1 MGRHCGVCRHPRL
14 AALNKELLAGAPLVP
29 TARKYGIAQ
38 ASLQRHRNKCLGALP
53 IAAARQVNTIS
64 VLQAALPSREEVA
77 GGFASVRRQLDE
89 IVDVAR
95 AKGQLSVSV
104 AALDSLRK
112 SWADVARLAGHDR
125 PAGDTNIQ
133 LNVNSG
139 PTINIIVDRLLAIVE
154 DLPDVRARMAD
165 ALLDISAGGTP
176 ASSLGAGNGASAEPA
191 VRAHDLTAS
200 LDDAVA

>member
-1 MGRHCGVCRHPRL
+1 MPRRVAHRRRAASEHHLGSASGV
-14 AALNKELLAGAPLVP
+14 AVA
-29 TARKYGIAQ
+29 
-38 ASLQRHRNKCLGALP
+38 
-53 IAAARQVNTIS
+53 
-64 VLQAALPSREEVA
+64 EEVA

-89 IVDVAR
+89 IVAVAK

-139 PTINIIVDRLLAIVE
+139 PTINVIVDRLLAIVE
-154 DLPDVRARMAD
+154 DLPECGRGWPMLSSMSAPAARR
-165 ALLDISAGGTP
+165 
-176 ASSLGAGNGASAEPA
+176 ASSLAQATVRRRAAA
-191 VRAHDLTAS
+191 VAHDPTVS
-200 LDDAVA
+200 RDDAAA